1 MDKAQQ
7 LLLIAFKA
15 EVDSAQ
21 QRAKRLRKLS
31 EYGAGGKKDMLLLA
45 SMEDESAKQYE
56 KIMQKFKKARGL

>member
-15 EVDSAQ
+15 EVDSAR
-21 QRAKRLRKLS
+21 QRAKKLRKLS
-31 EYGAGGKKDMLLLA
+31 EYAAGGKKDMLQLA

-56 KIMQKFKKARGL
+56 KIMQNFKKARGL